1 MLYSPYLSTSGIPSP
16 IHVYVQIIMCLQH
29 NVSSAWG
36 VTNAQNTR
44 EVAQLLREPHMLIDL
59 KRSTRDL
66 LLFLLLVVQPNSPD
80 GDAKKDDVANF
91 LSST

>member
-1 MLYSPYLSTSGIPSP
+1 MYMYRYT
-16 IHVYVQIIMCLQH
+16 H